1 MLSIYL
7 YMNCDELIL
16 PLRDVTGWHEPVD
29 DMGVMVTSPL
39 GHGKDCD
46 MVTGV
51 YDSMMLVH
59 KLSWL

>member
-1 MLSIYL
+1 
-7 YMNCDELIL
+7 MNCDELIL